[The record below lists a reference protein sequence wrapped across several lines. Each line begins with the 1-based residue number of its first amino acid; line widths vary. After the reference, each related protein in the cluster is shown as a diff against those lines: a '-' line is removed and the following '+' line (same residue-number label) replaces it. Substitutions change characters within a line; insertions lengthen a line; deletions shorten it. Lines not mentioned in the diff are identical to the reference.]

1 MYAQSAA
8 GSFLRQEKERCDAVM
23 HDSEFPLDERKPG
36 NLLAGLLGNADS
48 LMRKSDGEP
57 DELHN
62 QNFLPPRPRSV
73 ELPAVGS
80 ENNFLYSREPRGQ
93 VAEPA
98 HLGAVCMEYSRPF
111 FPERLENEI
120 ERFKFIDYRNIALKM
135 WHCDYPHFL
144 FLKFPY
150 QRAFSAAK
158 YGHVMP
164 GFLRFCRQVENV
176 ALRASEI
183 ALGNAVN
190 DFHCV
195 VWPL

>member
-73 ELPAVGS
+73 KLQPWEVKIIFFTPAS
-80 ENNFLYSREPRGQ
+80 
-93 VAEPA
+93 
-98 HLGAVCMEYSRPF
+98 
-111 FPERLENEI
+111 
-120 ERFKFIDYRNIALKM
+120 
-135 WHCDYPHFL
+135 
-144 FLKFPY
+144 
-150 QRAFSAAK
+150 
-158 YGHVMP
+158 
-164 GFLRFCRQVENV
+164 
-176 ALRASEI
+176 RASKLPSPPILE
-183 ALGNAVN
+183 L
-190 DFHCV
+190 F
-195 VWPL
+195 VWNTAGLS